1 MPRIIKGGRELV
13 VSDSDVTA
21 YLNQGYAVIDEKGN
35 VLSKAKAVTFQ
46 EVMTENTELK
56 KRVKELATAQEAATT
71 ELATLKKQ
79 MKALKKS
86 TKADEKKSGG
96 TKDGPT
102 GNPALDKE

>member
-46 EVMTENTELK
+46 EVMAENTVLR
-56 KRVKELATAQEAATT
+56 KRVKDLATAQEAAAA
-71 ELATLKKQ
+71 EIA
-79 MKALKKS
+79 ALKS
-86 TKADEKKSGG
+86 S
-96 TKDGPT
+96 
-102 GNPALDKE
+102 